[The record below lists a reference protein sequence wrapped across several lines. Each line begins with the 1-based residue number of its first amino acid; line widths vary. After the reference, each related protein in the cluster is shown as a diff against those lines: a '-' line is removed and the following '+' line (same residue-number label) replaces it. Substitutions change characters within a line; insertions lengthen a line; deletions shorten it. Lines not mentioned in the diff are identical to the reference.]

1 MIQDIYYLANVT
13 DMLEVMSN
21 KDMPEDLKEFMKGR
35 YQSYDR
41 FRIQMLKTFNLNGV
55 DGIKVT
61 EAMKGYLAEY
71 QRIMVEEEPIMFA
84 VSLLPCN
91 RLWVWIANQLNIG
104 YGNAYWSWK
113 KNNMGGKPEKYKD
126 LLSKYLTAKNF
137 KKANKIFRNQMG
149 NELQFFKASLNQ

>member
-1 MIQDIYYLANVT
+1 MSRILQNHKWMLMSKIKVFNVS
-13 DMLEVMSN
+13 LFH
-21 KDMPEDLKEFMKGR
+21 L
-35 YQSYDR
+35 Q
-41 FRIQMLKTFNLNGV
+41 GV

-137 KKANKIFRNQMG
+137 EKANKIFRNQMG